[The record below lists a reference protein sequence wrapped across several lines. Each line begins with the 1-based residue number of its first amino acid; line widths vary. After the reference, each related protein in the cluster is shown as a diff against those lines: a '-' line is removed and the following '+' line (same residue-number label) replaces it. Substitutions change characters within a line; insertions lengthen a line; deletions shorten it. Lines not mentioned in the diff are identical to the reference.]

1 VYPDISLK
9 PTMPVISNNISKTT
23 GVFSFDLKNFT
34 MGLLMSYISNTEL
47 RFEKIVSFIRSQKAM
62 NKYNANA
69 KPTVTKVTY
78 MKEVRTTLALMP
90 NRSAMRWQ
98 T

>member
-1 VYPDISLK
+1 
-9 PTMPVISNNISKTT
+9 MPVISNNISKTT
-23 GVFSFDLKNFT
+23 AVFSFDLKNFT
-34 MGLLMSYISNTEL
+34 MGLIMSYISNTEL

>member
-1 VYPDISLK
+1 
-9 PTMPVISNNISKTT
+9 MPVISNNISKTT
-23 GVFSFDLKNFT
+23 AVFSFDLKNFT

-47 RFEKIVSFIRSQKAM
+47 RFEKIISFIRSQKAM

>member
-1 VYPDISLK
+1 
-9 PTMPVISNNISKTT
+9 MPVISNNISKTT
-23 GVFSFDLKNFT
+23 AVFSFDLKNFT
-34 MGLLMSYISNTEL
+34 VGLLMSYISNTEL

>member
-23 GVFSFDLKNFT
+23 AVFSFDLKNFT
-34 MGLLMSYISNTEL
+34 MALLMSYISNTEL

>member
-1 VYPDISLK
+1 
-9 PTMPVISNNISKTT
+9 MPVISNNISKTT
-23 GVFSFDLKNFT
+23 AVFSFDLKNFT

>member
-1 VYPDISLK
+1 
-9 PTMPVISNNISKTT
+9 
-23 GVFSFDLKNFT
+23 
-34 MGLLMSYISNTEL
+34 MGLFMSYISNTEL

>member
-1 VYPDISLK
+1 
-9 PTMPVISNNISKTT
+9 MPVISNNISKTT
-23 GVFSFDLKNFT
+23 AVFSFDLKNFT
-34 MGLLMSYISNTEL
+34 MGLFMSYISNTEL

>member
-1 VYPDISLK
+1 
-9 PTMPVISNNISKTT
+9 MPVISNNISKTT